1 MAALMIDDGGV
12 LQCIELAKDGIVT
25 QLYPLNQSEVFG
37 HTMFD
42 ETERGACARKA
53 MESGEYTIA
62 GPFELIQGGTGALL
76 LDPIYTTDASGC
88 KQFWGF
94 SLLVIDWEKFVD
106 ELQLNKLEEASY
118 HFRIWKKDAVTG
130 KRVCIAQCDTSD
142 VKDALE
148 VTCEVPNDQWYFEI
162 EPEGG

>member
-1 MAALMIDDGGV
+1 MRHEFMEKNKLLGKIQV
-12 LQCIELAKDGIVT
+12 V
-25 QLYPLNQSEVFG
+25 Y
-37 HTMFD
+37 
-42 ETERGACARKA
+42 GACARKA

-118 HFRIWKKDAVTG
+118 HFRIWKKG
-130 KRVCIAQCDTSD
+130 RCHR
-142 VKDALE
+142 
-148 VTCEVPNDQWYFEI
+148 
-162 EPEGG
+162 

>member
-12 LQCIELAKDGIVT
+12 LQCIGLAKDGIVT
-25 QLYPLNQSEVFG
+25 HLYPLNQSEVLG

-42 ETERGACARKA
+42 KTERGACAHKA

-76 LDPIYTTDASGC
+76 LDPIYTTDASSN

-118 HFRIWKKDAVTG
+118 RFRIWKTRRYGAV
-130 KRVCIAQCDTSD
+130 
-142 VKDALE
+142 
-148 VTCEVPNDQWYFEI
+148 
-162 EPEGG
+162 

>member
-12 LQCIELAKDGIVT
+12 LQCIGLAKDGIVT
-25 QLYPLNQSEVFG
+25 HLYPLNQSEVLG

-42 ETERGACARKA
+42 KTERGACAHKA

-62 GPFELIQGGTGALL
+62 GPFELNQGGTGALL
-76 LDPIYTTDASGC
+76 LDPIYTTDASSN

-118 HFRIWKKDAVTG
+118 RFRIWKKDAVTG
-130 KRVCIAQCDTSD
+130 ERVCIAQCNT
-142 VKDALE
+142 
-148 VTCEVPNDQWYFEI
+148 
-162 EPEGG
+162 

>member
-1 MAALMIDDGGV
+1 
-12 LQCIELAKDGIVT
+12 
-25 QLYPLNQSEVFG
+25 
-37 HTMFD
+37 MFD
-42 ETERGACARKA
+42 KTERGACAHKA

-76 LDPIYTTDASGC
+76 LDPIYTTDASSN

-118 HFRIWKKDAVTG
+118 RFRIWKKDAVTG
-130 KRVCIAQCDTSD
+130 ERVCIAQCNT
-142 VKDALE
+142 
-148 VTCEVPNDQWYFEI
+148 
-162 EPEGG
+162 

>member
-12 LQCIELAKDGIVT
+12 LQCIGLAKDGIVT
-25 QLYPLNQSEVFG
+25 HLYPLNQSEVLG

-42 ETERGACARKA
+42 KTERGACAHKA

-76 LDPIYTTDASGC
+76 LDPIYTTDASSN

-118 HFRIWKKDAVTG
+118 RFRIWKKDAVTG
-130 KRVCIAQCDTSD
+130 ERVCIAQCNT
-142 VKDALE
+142 
-148 VTCEVPNDQWYFEI
+148 
-162 EPEGG
+162 